1 MSIYRLWRLRREA
14 RGIRAGATLN
24 GWARDGVVA
33 LCFNG
38 REIRVPMEDV
48 DEVGDMGKIIERRPD
63 ARSEEYANAPK
74 GAQ

>member
-1 MSIYRLWRLRREA
+1 M
-14 RGIRAGATLN
+14 
-24 GWARDGVVA
+24 V